1 MTFVL
6 LFLYCRTWLTC
17 SIPALGEDQSLFIT
31 TREKSETPVAFK
43 IGFFLFLSSLCLS
56 CPLKMF
62 IRKKTKLI
70 PLKVSKVY
78 SYDPGKTSPLP
89 PLPGTEPKNAE
100 EPVNE
105 DYLKKPEDDK
115 LNILNEDTSVESLKN
130 SNDPSN
136 EKVLLDAAR
145 TVHDTNNEMKMKAV
159 SQENETNPKPAENPP
174 TERPPTQQMVLMSPL
189 YGQKTVLLSPLYQTS
204 GESRFVIIP
213 MDTFSPDTT
222 SQDSCRAVQL
232 QNTADR
238 QTAELARQIREKVR
252 KKGWLWGEG
261 L

>member
-1 MTFVL
+1 MTFVH
-6 LFLYCRTWLTC
+6 LFLYCRSWLTC

-70 PLKVSKVY
+70 PLKVYKVY

-89 PLPGTEPKNAE
+89 PLPSIEHKSAE

-105 DYLKKPEDDK
+105 DYTKKPQDEK
-115 LNILNEDTSVESLKN
+115 KNILTEDTSAESLKTP
-130 SNDPSN
+130 NDPMN
-136 EKVLLDAAR
+136 ENVLLDAAL
-145 TVHDTNNEMKMKAV
+145 TIHEANNEMKMKAV
-159 SQENETNPKPAENPP
+159 SQEKETNPEPAENAPA
-174 TERPPTQQMVLMSPL
+174 ERPPTQQMVLMSPL
-189 YGQKTVLLSPLYQTS
+189 YGQKTVLLSPVYQTS

-213 MDTFSPDTT
+213 VDMAGTR
-222 SQDSCRAVQL
+222 QDSCRAVQL

-252 KKGWLWGEG
+252 KKGWL
-261 L
+261 